1 MKFHIRSAVAE
12 DREKIMPL
20 QQQIAD
26 VHRMGR
32 PDIFKVEA
40 RYFDE
45 DSFNWRLNEPSHYV
59 FIAESDDGKVVGYA
73 FGWVRYIRGHSTYFD
88 RNEFYVD
95 DVCVHSDFRRRG
107 IGRALME
114 ACMRVAKEN
123 NCYNMELGVYSF
135 NKEAIAL
142 YESIGMKERSKRMEI
157 IIL

>member
-1 MKFHIRSAVAE
+1 MKFQIRGAVAE

-32 PDIFKVEA
+32 PDLFKAEV

-59 FIAESDDGKVVGYA
+59 FIAETDDGKVVGYA
-73 FGWVRYIRGHSTYFD
+73 FAWVRYIRDHSTYFD

-95 DVCVHSDFRRRG
+95 DICVLPEYQRKG
-107 IGRALME
+107 IGTKLIAACIE
-114 ACMRVAKEN
+114 AGRQN
-123 NCYNMELGVYSF
+123 DCYSMELGVFSF

-142 YESIGMKERSKRMEI
+142 YESIGMKERIKRMEL
-157 IIL
+157 IL

>member
-1 MKFHIRSAVAE
+1 MKFHIRCAVPD

-45 DSFNWRLNEPSHYV
+45 DSV

-95 DVCVHSDFRRRG
+95 DVCVHSDYRRNG

-114 ACMRVAKEN
+114 ACMRAAKEN